1 MLFESFTEL
10 AKAADMPGT
19 EKIRT
24 KPLRLF
30 GRLGRRADGYREGE
44 DRRARPGRV
53 LKARPRCYPV

>member
-24 KPLRLF
+24 WLLRLF
-30 GRLGRRADGYREGE
+30 GRLERRADRYREGE
-44 DRRARPGRV
+44 DRSARPGRV
-53 LKARPRCYPV
+53 LKARLRCYPV